1 MKEDCAEGELRA
13 GTMGSDAPYGKRG
26 RVPPVVVVAG
36 PTASGKSA
44 AALEIA
50 RAFGGVVINAD
61 SMQVYRE
68 LPVLTAQP
76 SPEDQARVPHR
87 LYGVLAAAEG
97 CTVGRWRQM
106 ALAAI
111 DEVLANGRLPVV
123 VGGTGMYLKALIEG
137 LAPVPPIAPGLRAE
151 IAARERAIGTAALH
165 AELARLDPVMA
176 ARLSPNDSQRV
187 RRAYEV
193 VVATGRSLADFQRA
207 QAPTAL
213 TFVTLVLMPPR
224 DLLYRA
230 CDARCGAM
238 VAAGAVEETRKLLDL
253 NLDPSLPAMKAVG
266 VRELG
271 RYLAGE
277 LDLDR
282 AVDLFRQATRRYA
295 KRQYTWFR
303 NQMPGAR
310 VFVAQFSES
319 LRSEMFSFIRNSVD
333 RLGISI

>member
-1 MKEDCAEGELRA
+1 
-13 GTMGSDAPYGKRG
+13 MGSDAPNGKHG

-68 LPVLTAQP
+68 LPILTAQP

-87 LYGVLAAAEG
+87 LYGVLSAADG

-111 DEVLANGRLPVV
+111 DEALADARLPVV

-137 LAPVPPIAPGLRAE
+137 LAPVPPIAPELRAE
-151 IAARERAIGTAALH
+151 VAARHRAIGAAAFH
-165 AELARLDPVMA
+165 AELARLDPAMA
-176 ARLSPNDSQRV
+176 ARLSPNDTQRV

-207 QAPTAL
+207 QAPAAL
-213 TFVTLVLMPPR
+213 TFVILALMPPR
-224 DLLYRA
+224 DLLYRT
-230 CDARCGAM
+230 CDLRCSTM
-238 VAAGAVEETRKLLDL
+238 VAAGAVEETRRLLDL
-253 NLDPSLPAMKAVG
+253 HLDPSLPAMKAVG

-271 RYLAGE
+271 RYVAGE
-277 LDLDR
+277 LDLDQ
-282 AVDLFRQATRRYA
+282 ALDLFKRATRQYA

-303 NQMPGAR
+303 NQLPGAR
-310 VFVAQFSES
+310 VFAEQFSES
-319 LRSEMFSFIRNSVD
+319 LRSEIFSFIRISVD
-333 RLGISI
+333 RLGISV